1 MTRAIAYALR
11 PLEPSDAAA
20 YNAFLRQGVL
30 AHPDTLRISAAD
42 IDAAPFK
49 TLDTS
54 EGCTLAAV
62 AADGDWLGV
71 VTVERESG
79 REKRRHIAW
88 IYRMYV
94 AASAAGRGVGR
105 DLLAAAIARAEQLP
119 GVTKL
124 NLTVAAHNLRA
135 VALYEAAGFVPFS
148 REPDAFRDPEPR
160 VELSMSR
167 VL

>member
-1 MTRAIAYALR
+1 MTRDLAYSLR
-11 PLEPSDAAA
+11 TLEPSDAAA

-30 AHPDTLRISAAD
+30 AHPDTLRISPAD

-49 TLDTS
+49 TPNTA
-54 EGCTLAAV
+54 EGCTLAALTPN
-62 AADGDWLGV
+62 GDWLGV

-94 AASAAGRGVGR
+94 AASAAGQGLGR
-105 DLLAAAIARAEQLP
+105 ALMAAAIGRAEQLP